1 MMATDLGKK
10 RRSVLLRCAAISA
23 ATLVLQLSLF
33 WGTRPRPESTLQV
46 SSLLAMIP
54 GVELAPGAPLTFPSI
69 NDHAASLCP
78 VECGSLVR
86 NASIG
91 IIETDGSTATR
102 DMGVRLELV
111 GSPALFQR
119 IRALQVRPTTEL
131 LTADVPIGETHPGIM
146 AQREQ
151 MTRAALLT
159 LLACPRDKTVTSLQ
173 AAYGEEQ
180 GQESSPLLPPEDD
193 RFVPVEIARRTG
205 LAGASY
211 LGWQRIR
218 VGGAVFE
225 CRAYMT
231 DQMATQ
237 YPAAKSREWRV
248 EWWAPGIGRVLRIH
262 VDETILYSRH
272 LWRWGTERSIVA
284 SQLNE
289 LLLPQ
294 SGIYWRSSQDNSN
307 K

>member
-1 MMATDLGKK
+1 MATDLGKK

-180 GQESSPLLPPEDD
+180 GQECLLP
-193 RFVPVEIARRTG
+193 
-205 LAGASY
+205 
-211 LGWQRIR
+211 W
-218 VGGAVFE
+218 
-225 CRAYMT
+225 
-231 DQMATQ
+231 MAADT
-237 YPAAKSREWRV
+237 R
-248 EWWAPGIGRVLRIH
+248 
-262 VDETILYSRH
+262 
-272 LWRWGTERSIVA
+272 
-284 SQLNE
+284 
-289 LLLPQ
+289 
-294 SGIYWRSSQDNSN
+294 WRSGLRMQGVYDRSN
-307 K
+307 GDTIPCHEVARMAGRMVGAWDWPCIADTC